1 LISNNENS
9 RQSISTTSI
18 ASPSLRSDTKLID
31 IPEPTDG
38 EIIRWVEKFI
48 NQTVANTRSATIIDW
63 NHYASEHPAH
73 EASIRELQA
82 KLEGV
87 DDSTHRAIADARLT
101 MYAQIRKARSQ
112 EEAAAKQATKKPFK
126 EFFYNKQKLKDARH
140 LQRRQIIQNRVN
152 PFVEDAANAFMQRV
166 KYDKQRDRKPV
177 KVETGDFV
185 KGRLRGI
192 RDECLTFLAK
202 HAPSGKRGEPLY
214 DLVEKISPQAIEK
227 FEANADVVEKISPQA
242 IEKFEANAD
251 VVKALLSVRA
261 PDGKPLSSDI
271 VKFLQGAT
279 VSEILASKEDKK

>member
-1 LISNNENS
+1 M
-9 RQSISTTSI
+9 SI
-18 ASPSLRSDTKLID
+18 AAPSLRSNTKLID
-31 IPEPTDG
+31 IPEPADG
-38 EIIRWVEKFI
+38 EIIPGVEKFT
-48 NQTVANTRSATIIDW
+48 NQNIANTRSATIIDW
-63 NHYASEHPAH
+63 NHYASKHPAH

-101 MYAQIRKARSQ
+101 MYQLIRAARPK

-126 EFFYNKQKLKDARH
+126 ENLFFFNKQKLKDARH
-140 LQRRQIIQNRVN
+140 LQRRQIIQNSVN
-152 PFVEDAANAFMQRV
+152 AVEEDAINAFMQRV

-177 KVETGDFV
+177 KVETDDFV

-227 FEANADVVEKISPQA
+227 FEANADVVKG
-242 IEKFEANAD
+242 
-251 VVKALLSVRA
+251 LLSVRA
-261 PDGKPLSSDI
+261 PDGNPLSSDI

-279 VSEILASKEDKK
+279 VSEILASKEDKE